1 MMTLG
6 LRLHPAINHSQT
18 MEIIPTYNVIC
29 VLLHFCPCARV
40 QYVTDDLIWSEHDI
54 FIFNEAGDMTAA
66 CQVTSDWTLV
76 PALCEMTPDPR
87 LRG

>member
-1 MMTLG
+1 
-6 LRLHPAINHSQT
+6 

-29 VLLHFCPCARV
+29 VLLHSCPCARV
-40 QYVTDDLIWSEHDI
+40 QCVTDDLIWSEHDI

-66 CQVTSDWTLV
+66 CQVTSDWPLV

-87 LRG
+87 LLG